1 MSFARSESR
10 RAFGC
15 VGMGMG
21 ADSGAQALDSGA
33 RVWVTQAP
41 CGLGRVGVGMNST
54 RVLVQ
59 VRARGCAGGC
69 RFGHAGVSVHGCGC

>member
-1 MSFARSESR
+1 MSFARSESQ

-21 ADSGAQALDSGA
+21 ADLGAQALDSGA
-33 RVWVTQAP
+33 RVW
-41 CGLGRVGVGMNST
+41 
-54 RVLVQ
+54 

-69 RFGHAGVSVHGCGC
+69 RFGHAGMSVHGCGCGLGRAGAQRTVDLFCTV